1 MSSSKLKILMVS
13 TEYPPMRGG
22 VGRYTYNLVNAL
34 KNNNV
39 SVKVV
44 SGDNGDGD
52 YRGISPFNKHNSKI
66 LLDKL
71 DQVNPDIVHIQ
82 LEHGLYGFKLPFF
95 PIKIKFSL
103 DEFYDKCKIP
113 IVTTFHSSYDFKQWL
128 NLIKCKS
135 GKSKTSI
142 FDTDLKLLYQK
153 WLHIINYYTFYNLN
167 IKIMKKSSSGIVFS
181 RYLSTLIPGSEIIY
195 HGSEPFNSNYFD
207 KLEARKKLGL
217 PIDSRIAVVV
227 GFLTATK
234 GLDIIKKMDI
244 PKNWIIVT
252 NFSKNHYNKETIN
265 LDFSENKKIIN
276 LNMGYVSE
284 KELSL
289 LFFASDVV
297 LQPYTVSSGSGVM
310 FDALGHGLPF
320 VSTNLGFFK
329 EFEDKNLGVCVKRDP
344 YEFSMGLKKIEEKY
358 DLYFQSVKKFKENLR
373 WDIHAKLHIK
383 IYERNV
389 KDNKLLIKINSSQKS
404 KSQL

>member
-1 MSSSKLKILMVS
+1 
-13 TEYPPMRGG
+13 
-22 VGRYTYNLVNAL
+22 
-34 KNNNV
+34 
-39 SVKVV
+39 
-44 SGDNGDGD
+44 
-52 YRGISPFNKHNSKI
+52 
-66 LLDKL
+66 
-71 DQVNPDIVHIQ
+71 
-82 LEHGLYGFKLPFF
+82 
-95 PIKIKFSL
+95 
-103 DEFYDKCKIP
+103 
-113 IVTTFHSSYDFKQWL
+113 
-128 NLIKCKS
+128 
-135 GKSKTSI
+135 
-142 FDTDLKLLYQK
+142 
-153 WLHIINYYTFYNLN
+153 
-167 IKIMKKSSSGIVFS
+167 MKKSSSGIVFS

-252 NFSKNHYNKETIN
+252 NFSKNHYNKERIN

-310 FDALGHGLPF
+310 FDALGHDLPF

-344 YEFSMGLKKIEEKY
+344 CEFSMALKKIEEKY
-358 DLYFQSVKKFKENLR
+358 DLYLQSVKKFKENLR

-383 IYERNV
+383 VYERNV

-404 KSQL
+404 TLKSNDSYRSLQE